1 MSRECRHPASKPPRN
16 TEDSGRATMDARPPP
31 VWSTFGEKKE
41 SGKRVRSTMSVMAK
55 RRRREEAKHERRAE
69 EEQGGGG
76 AATRERADAR
86 GAGERERCLEADAQI
101 DALV

>member
-1 MSRECRHPASKPPRN
+1 
-16 TEDSGRATMDARPPP
+16 
-31 VWSTFGEKKE
+31 
-41 SGKRVRSTMSVMAK
+41 MSVMAK